1 VLFAF
6 NKQLINYIGNFSF
19 QKIERRSEKRPSFA
33 KPFCNNLARSSYM
46 NNLGMA
52 GSFWGLPSMGVISL
66 DLILD
71 VCIILSWNDWWVF

>member
-1 VLFAF
+1 
-6 NKQLINYIGNFSF
+6 
-19 QKIERRSEKRPSFA
+19 
-33 KPFCNNLARSSYM
+33 M